1 MKRTTLF
8 ICSFAT
14 IVAFA
19 AGLKTG
25 QPNDLQKAKYD
36 TLEHK
41 VELLKAYAEYYKA
54 TENFLDT
61 LEDHYGWVDAFD
73 PRYYLDARHKLDS
86 LLESDKK
93 DNN

>member
-8 ICSFAT
+8 ICLFVTAVT
-14 IVAFA
+14 FA

-25 QPNDLQKAKYD
+25 QPNDLQKTNYD
-36 TLEHK
+36 TLEYK
-41 VELLKAYAEYYKA
+41 VKLIKAYEEYYKA

-73 PRYYLDARHKLDS
+73 PRYYLDARHKVDS
-86 LLESDKK
+86 LLELK
-93 DNN
+93 